1 MMNIIMAAALA
12 AVAAVAAATEK
23 QERRKTRR
31 RVRMIRARAMR
42 ERRRREM
49 KDMRWD
55 VARYAAQIKRRERA
69 GITGVKHPGMAAYIA
84 DAEARRGRESKIE
97 IVGRRNEA

>member
-1 MMNIIMAAALA
+1 MMNIIMAVALA
-12 AVAAVAAATEK
+12 AVAAVAAAMEK
-23 QERRKTRR
+23 QERRRARR
-31 RVRMIRARAMR
+31 RMRMIRARAMR

-55 VARYAAQIKRRERA
+55 VARYAAQVRRQERA
-69 GITGVKHPGMAAYIA
+69 GVTGVKHPDMAAYIA
-84 DAEARRGRESKIE
+84 AAESRRGRGAKIE